1 MENISKKNLK
11 GFTLLELIIVIAIIA
26 ILSAFFV
33 SSLTAPNATRNARV
47 EASLNQ
53 ISKAAELLKSR
64 DFSYQNLSCSGAQSG
79 VKPLCDD
86 IVKNS
91 ADGTFKITTRLD
103 GTAYCAAAKVYLK
116 TGADEWR
123 CISSN
128 AEYEITAST
137 TIVNDCKAANC
148 TKCVCK

>member
-1 MENISKKNLK
+1 MKDISKKNSK

-53 ISKAAELLKSR
+53 IPKVAELLKSR
-64 DFSYQNLSCSGAQSG
+64 DSNYQNLSCSSAQPG

-86 IVKNS
+86 IIKNS
-91 ADGTFKITTRLD
+91 ADRTFKIVISLD
-103 GTAYCAAAKVYLK
+103 GKAYCSVAKVYSNA
-116 TGADEWR
+116 GADEWR

-137 TIVNDCKAANC
+137 TIISDCKAVNC